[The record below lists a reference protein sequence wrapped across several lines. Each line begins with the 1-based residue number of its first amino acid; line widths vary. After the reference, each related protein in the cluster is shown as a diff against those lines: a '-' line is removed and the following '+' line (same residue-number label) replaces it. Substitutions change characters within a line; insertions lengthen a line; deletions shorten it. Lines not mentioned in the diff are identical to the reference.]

1 MIRVTVWN
9 EGVHEVESPEI
20 AAVYPH
26 GIHGQIKSF
35 LDTQEDIE
43 VRTRPSTT
51 QTAVCRPK
59 CSKTLMCSSGGD
71 TRRTTKCLTSL
82 LSAFTTEFCAAWAS

>member
-43 VRTRPSTT
+43 VRTATLNDPDCGLPPEVLESTALRAFFKALQAPYGHLLRP
-51 QTAVCRPK
+51 A
-59 CSKTLMCSSGGD
+59 LA
-71 TRRTTKCLTSL
+71 RRR
-82 LSAFTTEFCAAWAS
+82 F

>member
-43 VRTRPSTT
+43 VRTTT
-51 QTAVCRPK
+51 LYSIPGIIQYFFWKSVV
-59 CSKTLMCSSGGD
+59 
-71 TRRTTKCLTSL
+71 
-82 LSAFTTEFCAAWAS
+82 W

>member
-35 LDTQEDIE
+35 L
-43 VRTRPSTT
+43 
-51 QTAVCRPK
+51 
-59 CSKTLMCSSGGD
+59 
-71 TRRTTKCLTSL
+71 TRRRISR
-82 LSAFTTEFCAAWAS
+82 CAPRP

>member
-43 VRTRPSTT
+43 V
-51 QTAVCRPK
+51 
-59 CSKTLMCSSGGD
+59 
-71 TRRTTKCLTSL
+71 
-82 LSAFTTEFCAAWAS
+82 

>member
-43 VRTRPSTT
+43 VRT
-51 QTAVCRPK
+51 A
-59 CSKTLMCSSGGD
+59 TLNDPDCGLPPEVLENTDVLIWWGH
-71 TRRTTKCLTSL
+71 TTKCPTSL
-82 LSAFTTEFCAAWAS
+82 LSACTTEFCAAWAS